1 MSLAEARQKAFDFRK
16 LARAGGDPRALRPG
30 VPTFAE
36 AIEKVIAIHRASWR
50 SGGGSEAQWRSSLR
64 DYAMPRLG
72 RKYVDE
78 ITTADVLG
86 CLVPI
91 WSAKSE
97 TARRVRQRIGA
108 VMQWAV
114 AKGYREDNPA
124 ADAIAAALPKNGGK
138 RNHFR
143 AIPHHEVA
151 AALATVG
158 SSGAW
163 PGTKLAFE
171 FLVLTAARSG
181 EIRKARWEEI
191 DFEAATWTVPA
202 DRMKAGRRHR
212 VPLSPQALVVLRK
225 SRELDNG
232 TGLVFPSPTGRML
245 WPVTLT
251 KLLRESGVQ
260 ALPHGFRT
268 SFRTWCGDA
277 GVDRE
282 VAERALAHT
291 VRDKVEAAYNRG
303 TLFERRRR
311 VMQAWADYV
320 TGDDDGR

>member
-124 ADAIAAALPKNGGK
+124 GDAIAAALPKNGGK

-202 DRMKAGRRHR
+202 EYEGRTEAPGSAVPAGARGAEEVARTGQRDRAGVPFPDGPNAVAGDPHEAAPREWRPGGPAWVQNVVPDMVRGRR
-212 VPLSPQALVVLRK
+212 
-225 SRELDNG
+225 G
-232 TGLVFPSPTGRML
+232 
-245 WPVTLT
+245 
-251 KLLRESGVQ
+251 
-260 ALPHGFRT
+260 
-268 SFRTWCGDA
+268 
-277 GVDRE
+277 
-282 VAERALAHT
+282 
-291 VRDKVEAAYNRG
+291 
-303 TLFERRRR
+303 
-311 VMQAWADYV
+311 
-320 TGDDDGR
+320 